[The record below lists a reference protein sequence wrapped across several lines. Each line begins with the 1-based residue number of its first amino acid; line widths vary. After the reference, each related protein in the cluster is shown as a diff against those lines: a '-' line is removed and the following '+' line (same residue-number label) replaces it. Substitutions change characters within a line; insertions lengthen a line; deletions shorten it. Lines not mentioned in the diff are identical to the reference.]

1 MAKIEYQAT
10 ALPGSGNNLFNA
22 AFNAYANA
30 GKNFTEALGG
40 LAEQGQ
46 DWRDT
51 QLNQFIA
58 SQYDANNLNSIN
70 EAIKNAATNPAFA
83 NASAKA
89 WENINKERAN
99 WNTGLNTDNL
109 AQDEVRVASA
119 NNAMQAAVNTAM
131 TPNDIRYAN
140 DLIKGAVAT
149 NPNSRALNIPEAN
162 KVNELLLNGKAQRAH
177 FYASAKRMADEDK
190 VYDCADWLA
199 QSIDRD
205 LSNAQ
210 EKINQATSMW
220 DPKTVRKAT
229 EKLGYPLG
237 IGNRVGPFTSPLG
250 KSGKTPMTVDGN
262 GEGKEFTPTAI
273 KTSTELF
280 NSSNTQQNQTVG
292 KNTTGALTPRLNVED
307 LTPNANNNNLTPGSS
322 NLSSSLLGATSF
334 NLDKENSLLPG
345 SVKLNKALYTDNNVA
360 TTSALENQEQVV
372 QNSVTRALQDPT
384 KMSEA
389 DANNLIEYMGTDAG
403 KKKYNDNLLFKTLV
417 DAAMPQAE
425 RFAQKNKNSSSLV
438 NDAIQQSSP
447 KAQALLKKV
456 FYSIPQ
462 PDYTKARTKYLN
474 TVGNNINSDLT
485 PEEYQ
490 RTYDRLY
497 GKQLEIQ
504 KAFNTAYNAE
514 DGQVKNAVEELAN
527 SNSIPE
533 NKKPQLITQIV
544 NTYLQES
551 AQKLNQENNKLQK
564 DALTQAYP
572 NIAPFASDKMFE
584 SGNIIASGDALVKN
598 VLNLDAVE
606 DALDKDPTQIFPIA
620 KYVDQL
626 TANNNTSYTQFFHGL
641 TTMPNGADDNFI
653 AQENGKS
660 SNKISDYGLLSLSL
674 SGNDTNNI
682 KAFTE
687 GYPLSPEQEKTVGN
701 ATTLYGALE
710 RVFLSEGLDKS
721 EADKEDGH
729 KKVVNAINDA
739 IHYCQYSKLP
749 PFVVAQ
755 AASKFVS
762 NSSDTLYG
770 SSYKFNA
777 EDFGKYIK
785 NLETVSKAIK
795 SGNYNGLNESQ
806 LVYAQSFENIKQL
819 RQKQE
824 TAASYFGGANEDI
837 NRYNKK
843 LQELATKFKNSNGY
857 SMYPDQYHKD
867 REELR
872 EIANRIN
879 ANMQT
884 GLHLFSNLK

>member
-30 GKNFTEALGG
+30 GKNFAEALGG

-99 WNTGLNTDNL
+99 WNTGLNSDNL

-131 TPNDIRYAN
+131 TPDGVRKAN

-149 NPNSRALNIPEAN
+149 NPNSRALNIPEAY
-162 KVNELLLNGKAQRAH
+162 KVNELLLSGKAQRAH
-177 FYASAKRMADEDK
+177 LYASAKRMADEDK

-237 IGNRVGPFTSPLG
+237 IGNRVGPNTSDSG
-250 KSGKTPMTVDGN
+250 KINKTPMVVDGT
-262 GEGKEFTPTAI
+262 GGDKTFTPTTI

-280 NSSNTQQNQTVG
+280 NPSNTQQNQTVG
-292 KNTTGALTPRLNVED
+292 KNKLGALTPRLNVED
-307 LTPNANNNNLTPGSS
+307 LTPKSNINSSIPGSL
-322 NLSSSLLGATSF
+322 NLNSGLLGATSF
-334 NLDKENSLLPG
+334 NLDKENNLLPG

-360 TTSALENQEQVV
+360 TTSALENQEQAV

-447 KAQALLKKV
+447 KAQALLKKA
-456 FYSIPQ
+456 FSPIPQ
-462 PDYTKARTKYLN
+462 PDYTKARTEYLN
-474 TVGNNINSDLT
+474 MVGNNTNSDLT

-490 RTYDRLY
+490 RIYDRLY

-504 KAFNTAYNAE
+504 NAFNEAYNAK
-514 DGQVKNAVEELAN
+514 DGQVKNAIEELAN

-533 NKKPQLITQIV
+533 DKKLQLIPQIV
-544 NTYLQES
+544 NAYLQES
-551 AQKLNQENNKLQK
+551 SQKLAQENNTLQK
-564 DALTQAYP
+564 KALTQEFP

-606 DALDKDPTQIFPIA
+606 DALDKDPTKILPIA

-626 TANNNTSYTQFFHGL
+626 TANNNTSYTQFFHDL

-749 PFVVAQ
+749 PFIVAQ

-762 NSSDTLYG
+762 DSSDTLYG

-777 EDFGKYIK
+777 KDFGKYIK

-795 SGNYNGLNESQ
+795 TGNNDGLNSSQ
-806 LVYAQSFENIKQL
+806 LVYVHTFENIRQL

-824 TAASYFGGANEDI
+824 TAASYFGSANEAI
-837 NRYNKK
+837 NSYNKK
-843 LQELATKFKNSNGY
+843 LQELATKFNNSNY
-857 SMYPDQYHKD
+857 RMYPDQYRKD

-872 EIANRIN
+872 EIAGRIK
-879 ANMQT
+879 AQMQT
-884 GLHLFSNLK
+884 GLQLFSNLK

>member
-1 MAKIEYQAT
+1 MAKIDYQAT
-10 ALPGSGNNLFNA
+10 ALPGSGNNLFNV
-22 AFNAYANA
+22 AFNAYDNA
-30 GKNFTEALGG
+30 SKGLADALGG

-51 QLNQFIA
+51 QLNQYIA

-131 TPNDIRYAN
+131 TPDDVRKAN

-149 NPNSRALNIPEAN
+149 HANSRALNIPEAY

-177 FYASAKRMADEDK
+177 YYASAKRMADEDK

-220 DPKTVRKAT
+220 DPKTVRKAA

-237 IGNRVGPFTSPLG
+237 IGNRVGPYTPPEAENN
-250 KSGKTPMTVDGN
+250 KTPMVVN
-262 GEGKEFTPTAI
+262 GTGKGKEFTPTET
-273 KTSTELF
+273 KTSLELF
-280 NSSNTQQNQTVG
+280 NPSNTQQKQTVV
-292 KNTTGALTPRLNVED
+292 NNNNIGALTPRLNVED
-307 LTPNANNNNLTPGSS
+307 LTPKSNINSLTPGSL
-322 NLSSSLLGATSF
+322 NLNPGLLGATSF
-334 NLDKENSLLPG
+334 NLDKENNLLPG

-403 KKKYNDNLLFKTLV
+403 KKKYNDSLLFKTLV

-425 RFAQKNKNSSSLV
+425 RFAQKKKNSSSLV
-438 NDAIQQSSP
+438 DNVIQQSSP
-447 KAQALLKKV
+447 KAQALLKKA
-456 FYSIPQ
+456 FPPIPQ
-462 PDYTKARTKYLN
+462 PDYTKARTKHLN
-474 TVGNNINSDLT
+474 MVGNNINSDLT

-490 RTYDRLY
+490 RTYDRRY

-504 KAFNTAYNAE
+504 NTFNEVYNAE
-514 DGQVKNAVEELAN
+514 DGQVKNAIEELAN

-533 NKKPQLITQIV
+533 NQKLQLISQIV
-544 NTYLQES
+544 NAYLQES
-551 AQKLNQENNKLQK
+551 SQKLAQENNTLQK
-564 DALTQAYP
+564 KALTQRYP

-606 DALDKDPTQIFPIA
+606 DALDKDPTNILSIA
-620 KYVDQL
+620 KYVNQL
-626 TANNNTSYTQFFHGL
+626 TANNNVSYNQFFHDL

-674 SGNDTNNI
+674 SGNDINNI

-729 KKVVNAINDA
+729 KKVVNAVNDA

-755 AASKFVS
+755 AASKFIS
-762 NSSDTLYG
+762 DSSDTLYG

-777 EDFGKYIK
+777 KDFGKYIK

-795 SGNYNGLNESQ
+795 TGNNDGLNSSQ
-806 LVYAQSFENIKQL
+806 LVYVRNFENIRQL

-824 TAASYFGGANEDI
+824 TAASYFGSANEAI
-837 NRYNKK
+837 NSYNKK
-843 LQELATKFKNSNGY
+843 LQELATKFKNSNY
-857 SMYPDQYHKD
+857 RMYPDQYHKD

-872 EIANRIN
+872 EITGRIK
-879 ANMQT
+879 AQMQT
-884 GLHLFSNLK
+884 GLQLFSNLK

>member
-1 MAKIEYQAT
+1 MAKIDYQAT
-10 ALPGSGNNLFNA
+10 ALPGSGNHLFNA

-30 GKNFTEALGG
+30 GKNFTDALGG

-99 WNTGLNTDNL
+99 WNTGLNADNL

-131 TPNDIRYAN
+131 TPNDVRYAN

-149 NPNSRALNIPEAN
+149 NPNSRALQIPEAY
-162 KVNELLLNGKAQRAH
+162 KVNELLLNGKAKRANL
-177 FYASAKRMADEDK
+177 YASAKRMADEDK

-220 DPKTVRKAT
+220 DPKTVRKAA

-237 IGNRVGPFTSPLG
+237 IGNRVGPLTSPLG

-262 GEGKEFTPTAI
+262 GEGKEFTPTKT

-280 NSSNTQQNQTVG
+280 NPSNTQSNQTVN

-307 LTPNANNNNLTPGSS
+307 LIPNSNINSSTPGSS
-322 NLSSSLLGATSF
+322 NLNSGLLGATSF
-334 NLDKENSLLPG
+334 NLDKENNLLPG

-360 TTSALENQEQVV
+360 TTSALENQEQAV

-403 KKKYNDNLLFKTLV
+403 KQKYNDNLLFKTLV

-462 PDYTKARTKYLN
+462 PDYTKARTEYLN
-474 TVGNNINSDLT
+474 MVGNNTNSDLT

-504 KAFNTAYNAE
+504 NAFNIAYNAE

-564 DALTQAYP
+564 EALVQAYP

-584 SGNIIASGDALVKN
+584 SGNLIASGDALVKN

-606 DALDKDPTQIFPIA
+606 DALDKDPTQIFSIA
-620 KYVDQL
+620 KYVNQL
-626 TANNNTSYTQFFHGL
+626 AATNNASSTQFLHAL

-687 GYPLSPEQEKTVGN
+687 GYPLSSEQEKTVGS

-729 KKVVNAINDA
+729 KKVVSAINDA

-762 NSSDTLYG
+762 DSKDTLYG

-795 SGNYNGLNESQ
+795 SGNYDGLNESQ
-806 LVYAQSFENIKQL
+806 LVYAQSFENIRQL

-843 LQELATKFKNSNGY
+843 LQELATKFKNSRY

>member
-30 GKNFTEALGG
+30 GKNFTDALGG

-51 QLNQFIA
+51 QLNQYIA

-70 EAIKNAATNPAFA
+70 EAIKNVATNPAFA

-149 NPNSRALNIPEAN
+149 NPNSRALNIPEAY
-162 KVNELLLNGKAQRAH
+162 KVNEMLLNGKAQRAH
-177 FYASAKRMADEDK
+177 IYASAKRMADDDK

-237 IGNRVGPFTSPLG
+237 IGNRVGPYTPAS
-250 KSGKTPMTVDGN
+250 SIVNKTPMVIDGT
-262 GEGKEFTPTAI
+262 GKGKEFTPPAT

-280 NSSNTQQNQTVG
+280 NPSNTQQNQTVG
-292 KNTTGALTPRLNVED
+292 KNNIGALTPRLNVED
-307 LTPNANNNNLTPGSS
+307 LTPKSNINSSIPGSL
-322 NLSSSLLGATSF
+322 NLNSGLLGATSF
-334 NLDKENSLLPG
+334 NLDKENNLLPG

-447 KAQALLKKV
+447 KAQALLKKA
-456 FYSIPQ
+456 FSPIPK
-462 PDYTKARTKYLN
+462 PDYTKARTEHLN
-474 TVGNNINSDLT
+474 MVGNNITSDLT

-504 KAFNTAYNAE
+504 NAFNEAYNAK

-544 NTYLQES
+544 NTYLQKAS
-551 AQKLNQENNKLQK
+551 QKLAQENNTLQK
-564 DALTQAYP
+564 EALTQAYP

-606 DALDKDPTQIFPIA
+606 DALDKDPTNILPIA

-626 TANNNTSYTQFFHGL
+626 TANNNTSYTQFFYDL

-674 SGNDTNNI
+674 SGNNINNI

-739 IHYCQYSKLP
+739 IHHCQYSKLP
-749 PFVVAQ
+749 PFIVAQ

-762 NSSDTLYG
+762 DSSDTLYG

-777 EDFGKYIK
+777 KDFGKYIK

-795 SGNYNGLNESQ
+795 TGNNDGLNSSQ
-806 LVYAQSFENIKQL
+806 LVYVHAFENIRQL

-824 TAASYFGGANEDI
+824 TAASYFGSANEAI
-837 NRYNKK
+837 NSYNKK

-872 EIANRIN
+872 EITGRIK
-879 ANMQT
+879 AQMQT
-884 GLHLFSNLK
+884 GLQLFSNLK